1 MQNVWHKTSLKNN
14 ILGVDLDIVAM
25 INTGYGVPSM
35 YLSCHHHHIYIYE
48 ISMRGC
54 GIWINGY
61 GQINAYDRY

>member
-35 YLSCHHHHIYIYE
+35 YLSCHHHIYMIYPWE
-48 ISMRGC
+48 DVGHGSMDMGK
-54 GIWINGY
+54 
-61 GQINAYDRY
+61 